1 MQEYVFVGKIVG
13 THSIKGEIKLIS
25 DYSIKN
31 KILISNQK
39 LYIGNEKKEVVLV
52 SCRKHKNYDLILFRE
67 YNNINEVLS
76 FKNKG
81 LYIKKEDLPH
91 DEIILEELVSYS
103 ISLDGNEKGK
113 VIEVIKNKSNILLKV
128 EDEKSY
134 YIPMC
139 DEYITKIDSKNK
151 KIEVKNI
158 EGLMI

>member
-1 MQEYVFVGKIVG
+1 M
-13 THSIKGEIKLIS
+13 
-25 DYSIKN
+25 
-31 KILISNQK
+31 
-39 LYIGNEKKEVVLV
+39 
-52 SCRKHKNYDLILFRE
+52 ILFRE

-134 YIPMC
+134 YIPIC

>member
-13 THSIKGEIKLIS
+13 THGIKGEIKLIS

>member
-13 THSIKGEIKLIS
+13 THGIKGEIKFIS
-25 DYSIKN
+25 DYSIKY

>member
-13 THSIKGEIKLIS
+13 THGIKGEIKLIS

-128 EDEKSY
+128 EDDKSY
-134 YIPMC
+134 YIPIC

>member
-13 THSIKGEIKLIS
+13 THGIKGEIKLIS

-39 LYIGNEKKEVVLV
+39 LYIGKEKTEVVLV

-134 YIPMC
+134 YIPIC

>member
-13 THSIKGEIKLIS
+13 THGIKGEIKLIS
-25 DYSIKN
+25 DYSIKD

-39 LYIGNEKKEVVLV
+39 LYIGKEKKEVILV
-52 SCRKHKNYDLILFRE
+52 SCRKHKNYDLLLFRE

-81 LYIKKEDLPH
+81 LYLKKEDLPQ

-139 DEYITKIDSKNK
+139 DEYITKIDSENK